1 MAPALQAAAE
11 SGAREVRVLS
21 DLRFTDGV
29 AVRAAVESMGL
40 GIEFEDVSA
49 PIANVGIARF
59 DVPDVL
65 RPDDRP
71 VAEIEVYGGQSGDSI
86 EVEILE
92 EDRSVETLRISAP
105 SAGLRS
111 TASVQLPVSASSGR
125 VRYSARIFEGG
136 AVDGFP
142 DDDEVVT
149 YASVGFEAGALVLVS
164 LRPDWEPRYLLPVL
178 EEVTGLPALGY
189 LWAGPDRFVRLGRA
203 VDRGQPADS
212 AAVRRAVAD
221 AALLVLHGLG
231 TETQEWVTTMAGRPG
246 RRLVLPAD
254 PAGARA
260 VGLEVATSRPGEWY
274 ASPEIPTSP
283 IAGSLAGISLQ
294 GLPPLSDVMVAESRP
309 ALPPLQLQLRGAGA
323 PESAFYLLDRPE
335 GRVAVALASGF
346 WRWSM
351 REDGREPY
359 RRMWSGIAGWLLAD
373 ERVSAAEARPVQWVV
388 ERGAAVEWSV
398 PVDSLGS
405 RIVVQHGEDV
415 VVDTTVAGGSTT
427 STGVLPPGMYEYVV
441 LDEVGDTA
449 TSGRF
454 DVAASTLEMLP
465 APVAPEIPARVASLA
480 GAGDA
485 LGRPLRTFPWPYL
498 LVIVLLCGEWIV
510 RRRSGLR

>member
-1 MAPALQAAAE
+1 
-11 SGAREVRVLS
+11 
-21 DLRFTDGV
+21 
-29 AVRAAVESMGL
+29 
-40 GIEFEDVSA
+40 
-49 PIANVGIARF
+49 
-59 DVPDVL
+59 VPDVL

-125 VRYSARIFEGG
+125 VRYSARILEGG

-427 STGVLPPGMYEYVV
+427 STGVFPPGMYEYVV